1 MATILSSCVTTSAR
15 KEWSA
20 VTTVPPLMRIAMV
33 VVPPASLG
41 RVLRIRNLSVWSI
54 LHDVRGRCESAFQ
67 DKPLA
72 SNPDR
77 LVKSSPRGRAAD
89 TGGKRHGDGE
99 GRAHPDGDRKS
110 TRLNSSH

>member
-20 VTTVPPLMRIAMV
+20 VTTVPPLLRIAMV

-41 RVLRIRNLSVWSI
+41 RVLRVRNLSVWSI

-72 SNPDR
+72 SHPDR
-77 LVKSSPRGRAAD
+77 LVKSLPRRRVDGPARSRQEINMAIEQRSD
-89 TGGKRHGDGE
+89 VRGQGGE
-99 GRAHPDGDRKS
+99 
-110 TRLNSSH
+110 